1 MEVLLSIIAIIIA
14 LVIDWI
20 IANAFAEAAEL
31 KGHGERKYFWF
42 CFLFGLVGYL
52 LVIALPDLNGTA
64 SQYAQAQRPAPAP
77 VQYNSYPPVQQPHTP
92 ATPAPQQPVSSLGT
106 NGNTIFHDGS
116 WQCTCGR
123 KNAPYVSTCACGKS
137 KRG

>member
-31 KGHGERKYFWF
+31 KGHDERKYFWF

-52 LVIALPDLNGTA
+52 LVIALPDLKGTA
-64 SQYAQAQRPAPAP
+64 SQYAQAQQSSPAPARYTPAPTQYPQAP
-77 VQYNSYPPVQQPHTP
+77 VQPV
-92 ATPAPQQPVSSLGT
+92 PQQPVSSLGT